1 MEAIEF
7 KTKIK
12 NGLIRIPDK
21 FRQKN
26 GDTVKVIILSEQK
39 VRQTDIIDKLLLTPV
54 KSKQF
59 SPLLREEIFDR
70 VSPSEIL
77 RI

>member
-39 VRQTDIIDKLLLTPV
+39 VRQTDIIDKLLL
-54 KSKQF
+54 SQNSF
-59 SPLLREEIFDR
+59 HLC
-70 VSPSEIL
+70 
-77 RI
+77 

>member
-59 SPLLREEIFDR
+59 SPLLREEIYDR
-70 VSPSEIL
+70 F
-77 RI
+77 

>member
-7 KTKIK
+7 KTKIR

-21 FRQKN
+21 FRQRT

-39 VRQTDIIDKLLLTPV
+39 ARQTDIIGELLLTPV

-59 SPLLREEIFDR
+59 SPLLREKIYERF
-70 VSPSEIL
+70 
-77 RI
+77 

>member
-7 KTKIK
+7 KAKIK

-21 FRQKN
+21 FRQRT
-26 GDTVKVIILSEQK
+26 GDTVRVIILSEQK
-39 VRQTDIIDKLLLTPV
+39 SGQTDIIDKLLLHPV

-59 SPLLREEIFDR
+59 SPLLREEIYER
-70 VSPSEIL
+70 C
-77 RI
+77 

>member
-7 KTKIK
+7 KAKIK

-21 FRQKN
+21 FRQKT

-39 VRQTDIIDKLLLTPV
+39 SGKTDIIDTLLLHPV
-54 KSKQF
+54 KSEQF
-59 SPLLREEIFDR
+59 SPLLREEIYERF
-70 VSPSEIL
+70 
-77 RI
+77 

>member
-59 SPLLREEIFDR
+59 SPLAREEIYERF
-70 VSPSEIL
+70 
-77 RI
+77 

>member
-59 SPLLREEIFDR
+59 SPLLREEIYDR

>member
-54 KSKQF
+54 KSIQF
-59 SPLLREEIFDR
+59 SPLLREEIYDR
-70 VSPSEIL
+70 F
-77 RI
+77 

>member
-21 FRQKN
+21 KKKKTS
-26 GDTVKVIILSEQK
+26 GYVKVIVLSEQK
-39 VRQTDIIDKLLLTPV
+39 APEADFIDDLLSKPV
-54 KSKQF
+54 QLKDF
-59 SPLLREEIFDR
+59 SPMTREE
-70 VSPSEIL
+70 VYEL
-77 RI
+77 V